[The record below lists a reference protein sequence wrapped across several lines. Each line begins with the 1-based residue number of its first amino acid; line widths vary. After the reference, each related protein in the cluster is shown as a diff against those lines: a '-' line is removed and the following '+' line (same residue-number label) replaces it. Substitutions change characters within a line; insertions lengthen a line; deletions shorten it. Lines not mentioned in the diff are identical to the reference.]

1 MVIYVLARPGS
12 RERPAHDKSVIMC
25 SREAVLRFPVYA
37 RARPRFA
44 SRYFLLARDALY
56 FQVKAALQ
64 QVIILCH
71 SSMFLQIVRKNICVL
86 LANVAKN
93 EKKT

>member
-44 SRYFLLARDALY
+44 SQWVAHRFPVFYVLARGRT
-56 FQVKAALQ
+56 V
-64 QVIILCH
+64 
-71 SSMFLQIVRKNICVL
+71 SP
-86 LANVAKN
+86 
-93 EKKT
+93 